1 MTPLTIRAG
10 GVSNQMSFYPSIAV
24 RFPIQQNE
32 NPDIP
37 TKKVLSG
44 AFQCI
49 GKTPVHK
56 AQAFLKKEEN
66 YDNENKE

>member
-10 GVSNQMSFYPSIAV
+10 GVSNQMSFYPNIADQ
-24 RFPIQQNE
+24 FPIQQNE

-37 TKKVLSG
+37 TKKVIG

-49 GKTPVHK
+49 RKTPVHK
-56 AQAFLKKEEN
+56 AQAFLKKEE
-66 YDNENKE
+66 KL